1 MLAYILGVCEWT
13 FGRDWERSKFAKKR
27 RMPELP
33 VERGGERIKKENKT
47 ESETKGEMN
56 DTTAAAYC
64 TSLTLPRAQCTHLAH
79 SPQVKLTCMDEESSY
94 HWVYRFNLPHLS
106 WNWTLPRCSTR
117 SNKQTN
123 NSAAAAAAAATGW
136 RSCSVSAYLHLL
148 CRISSNLYSR
158 HRQADRHQPTKYASR
173 TDQIVGNGGC
183 HCCSFSCII
192 DNNGNKDGKKWL
204 IFVVIGGFY
213 MHSTA
218 LEIFLPT

>member
-33 VERGGERIKKENKT
+33 AERGGERIKKENKT

-56 DTTAAAYC
+56 DTTAAACC
-64 TSLTLPRAQCTHLAH
+64 TSLTLHTAH
-79 SPQVKLTCMDEESSY
+79 SPQVKLTCTEEESSS
-94 HWVYRFNLPHLS
+94 HRVYTFNLVHLA
-106 WNWTLPRCSTR
+106 WNWTLPRRSTR
-117 SNKQTN
+117 SSKQTN
-123 NSAAAAAAAATGW
+123 DNAAAAPTGW

-158 HRQADRHQPTKYASR
+158 HRQADRHQPTKNASR
-173 TDQIVGNGGC
+173 MDQIGGNRVC
-183 HCCSFSCII
+183 PWCSFLCII
-192 DNNGNKDGKKWL
+192 DNKWNKNKKCISILQKWL

-213 MHSTA
+213 MYCTA
-218 LEIFLPT
+218 IEIFLPS